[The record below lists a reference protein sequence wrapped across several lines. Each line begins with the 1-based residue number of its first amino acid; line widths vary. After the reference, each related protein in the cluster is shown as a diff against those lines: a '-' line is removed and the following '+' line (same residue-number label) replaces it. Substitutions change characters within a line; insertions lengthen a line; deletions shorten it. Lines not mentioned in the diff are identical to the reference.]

1 MTHEHD
7 TVTSHAFCVLL
18 PRPKLFHRRRQF
30 DEWMIEILSLEGLI
44 GITPLTKRVL
54 LIHMATANDA
64 IIARNRL
71 RFIGFCIS
79 EETHE
84 AEIEKELVLT
94 ARKGEERAK

>member
-7 TVTSHAFCVLL
+7 TVTTHTFCVLL

-30 DEWMIEILSLEGLI
+30 DEWTIEILSLEGLI
-44 GITPLTKRVL
+44 GVTPLAKRVL

-64 IIARNRL
+64 IIARNHL

-84 AEIEKELVLT
+84 DEIDKKWILT
-94 ARKGEERAK
+94 AQKGEEWLE

>member
-1 MTHEHD
+1 MMPESK
-7 TVTSHAFCVLL
+7 TVTAHTFCVLL
-18 PRPKLFHRRRQF
+18 PRPKLFHRRRQI
-30 DEWMIEILSLEGLI
+30 DEWMKEIISLEGII
-44 GITPLTKRVL
+44 GLTPLAKRVL

-84 AEIEKELVLT
+84 EEIEEELVLT
-94 ARKGEERAK
+94 AR